1 MDSREKAI
9 ETLVLDCIVAH
20 QETILVKLISEL
32 EANYIELAKLSSMG
46 EYQSSWTHKQ
56 LLDFITYET

>member
-1 MDSREKAI
+1 MDSREQAI

-20 QETILVKLISEL
+20 QERIIVKLIAEL
-32 EANYIELAKLSSMG
+32 ESNYMELAKLSSMG
-46 EYQSSWTHKQ
+46 EYQPSWTHKQ

>member
-1 MDSREKAI
+1 MNSRQQAI
-9 ETLVLDCIVAH
+9 ENLVLDSIVAH
-20 QETILVKLISEL
+20 QESIIVKLITEL
-32 EANYIELAKLSSMG
+32 ESNYIELAKLSSMG